1 MQDRRRF
8 MLDLFL
14 SVFRQGKD
22 VCVEAIDR
30 NRERQ
35 SNLSYEEQ
43 RGRWGWGGG
52 GGGKGRGAERR
63 DMGIFETDLQLALN
77 ISCSRLS

>member
-1 MQDRRRF
+1 MWKQLIETVRDRVI
-8 MLDLFL
+8 FL
-14 SVFRQGKD
+14 TKSKEG
-22 VCVEAIDR
+22 
-30 NRERQ
+30 
-35 SNLSYEEQ
+35 
-43 RGRWGWGGG
+43 GGGWGGG